1 MLKKNFFFLLSFII
15 VAWGQPDVSPILS
28 LLASSC
34 GFAFFWL
41 ILLTFPSKKH
51 RFILSTLWFTAV
63 QAVQLSWLA
72 TPQFQGTYIFFV
84 YGGLI
89 LLLGMQFGLFSLF
102 FPKTT
107 PLKAKQLLA
116 LAAIWTLIEWGRLFI
131 LCGFAWNPI
140 GLSMT
145 AFPVSSQLASVWGIF
160 GLSFWTA
167 LVNLLVL
174 QAMISWNVKR
184 GAIAAGCFLFPFLFG
199 FLHMLYHDSKEWNE
213 KTHVALIQTSLL
225 PNEKSFFYH
234 QGHVYVPPYQQWEAI
249 LSYLEEKGALE
260 VDLIAMPEYTVP
272 FSANRKVYDY
282 EDVRYVLESAW
293 GPHDWSY
300 LLNSRLAEKHEG
312 NGKVRWYVSN
322 LFWAQALADHYEAE
336 VVIGLDDS
344 DEEKGESY
352 NAAFHLLPHK
362 TTINR
367 YEKRVLLPLAEYLP
381 FSFLKPLVARYGIT
395 DFFTH
400 GKESK
405 VFEGAYPLNISIC
418 YEECF
423 SHLIRQGKLGGAK
436 LFINV
441 TNDAWYPSS
450 RLHLSHFSHGK
461 LRAIEN
467 GVPLV
472 RACNTGV
479 TAAVD
484 SLGRTVGQLGTEN
497 LEVQRGALI
506 TELHLY
512 TYPTLYTYF
521 GDYLIVALSFIL
533 ILWAYIDHR
542 KST

>member
-1 MLKKNFFFLLSFII
+1 MLKNSILFVLSFII
-15 VAWGQPDVSPILS
+15 VAWGQPDASPLLS

-34 GFAFFWL
+34 GFALFWL
-41 ILLTFPSKKH
+41 ILFSLPSKKH
-51 RFILSTLWFTAV
+51 RFLLSTLWFTAV
-63 QAVQLSWLA
+63 QSVQLSWLA
-72 TPQFQGTYIFFV
+72 SPQFQGTYIFFV

-89 LLLGMQFGLFSLF
+89 LFLGAQFGLLSLF
-102 FPKTT
+102 FPKNP
-107 PLKAKQLLA
+107 PLKVKKLLA
-116 LAAIWTLIEWGRLFI
+116 IAAIWALIEWGRLFI

-145 AFPVSSQLASVWGIF
+145 AFPISSQLASVWGIF

-174 QAMISWNVKR
+174 YALTSWSVKR
-184 GAIAAGCFLFPFLFG
+184 AFVAGGCFLFPFLFG
-199 FLHMLYHDSKEWNE
+199 GLHMQYHDSKEWNE
-213 KTHVALIQTSLL
+213 KTRVALIQTALL

-234 QGHVYVPPYQQWEAI
+234 QGHAYVPPYQQWQAI
-249 LSYLEEKGALE
+249 LHYLGEKGNLD

-272 FSANRKVYDY
+272 FSANKRVYAY
-282 EDVRYVLESAW
+282 EDVKKVLENAW

-300 LLNSRLAEKHEG
+300 LLEAPLAEKHEG
-312 NGKVRWYVSN
+312 NGRVRWYVSN
-322 LFWAQALADHYEAE
+322 LFWAQALADHYGAE

-362 TTINR
+362 MTINR

-395 DFFTH
+395 DFFSH
-400 GKESK
+400 GKEAK

-423 SHLIRQGKLGGAK
+423 SHLIREGKLGGAK

-484 SLGRTVGQLGTEN
+484 SLGRTVGQLGSEN
-497 LEVQRGALI
+497 LELQRGALV
-506 TELHLY
+506 TDLRLY

-521 GDYLIVALSFIL
+521 GDYLIVTLSFLI
-533 ILWAYIDHR
+533 ILWAYAADR

>member
-1 MLKKNFFFLLSFII
+1 MLKNSVLFVLSFVI
-15 VAWGQPDVSPILS
+15 VAWGQPDASPFLS

-34 GFAFFWL
+34 GFALFWL
-41 ILLTFPSKKH
+41 ILFSLPSKKH
-51 RFILSTLWFTAV
+51 RFLLSTLWFTAV
-63 QAVQLSWLA
+63 QSVQLSWLA
-72 TPQFQGTYIFFV
+72 SPQFQGAYIFFV

-89 LLLGMQFGLFSLF
+89 LFLGAQFGLLSLF
-102 FPKTT
+102 FPKKP
-107 PLKAKQLLA
+107 PLKVKKLLA
-116 LAAIWTLIEWGRLFI
+116 IASIWTLIEWGRLFI
-131 LCGFAWNPI
+131 FCGFAWNPI

-145 AFPVSSQLASVWGIF
+145 AFPISSQLASVWGIF

-174 QAMISWNVKR
+174 YAITSWNFK
-184 GAIAAGCFLFPFLFG
+184 GAALAAGCFLFPFLFG
-199 FLHMLYHDSKEWNE
+199 LLHMQYHDSKEWNE
-213 KTHVALIQTSLL
+213 KTRVALIQTSLL

-234 QGHVYVPPYQQWEAI
+234 QGHAYVPPYQQWQAI
-249 LSYLEEKGALE
+249 LHYLGEKGNLD

-272 FSANRKVYDY
+272 FSANKRVYAY
-282 EDVRYVLESAW
+282 EDVKQVLENAW

-300 LLNSRLAEKHEG
+300 LLEAPLAEKHEG
-312 NGKVRWYVSN
+312 KGEERWYVSN
-322 LFWAQALADHYEAE
+322 LFLAQALADHYGAE

-362 TTINR
+362 ITINR

-395 DFFTH
+395 DFFSH
-400 GKESK
+400 GKEAK

-423 SHLIRQGKLGGAK
+423 SHLIREGRLGGAK

-450 RLHLSHFSHGK
+450 RLHLTHFSHGK

-467 GVPLV
+467 GVPLA

-484 SLGRTVGQLGTEN
+484 SLGRTVGQFGNEN
-497 LEVQRGALI
+497 LELQRGALVAD
-506 TELHLY
+506 LHLY

-521 GDYLIVALSFIL
+521 GDYLIVILSFLI
-533 ILWAYIDHR
+533 ILWAYAAHR